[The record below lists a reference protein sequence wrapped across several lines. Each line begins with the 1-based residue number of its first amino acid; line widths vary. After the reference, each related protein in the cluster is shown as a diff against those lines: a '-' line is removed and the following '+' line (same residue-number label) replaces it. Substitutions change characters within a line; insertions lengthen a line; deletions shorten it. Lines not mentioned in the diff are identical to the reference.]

1 MFIYFSRYS
10 NKCKDAHDDLVINTV
25 GDVYLKTYSEG
36 TFVLKG
42 SKDNDCCKCINF
54 VKYNK

>member
-10 NKCKDAHDDLVINTV
+10 KKCKDAHDVVINTM

-42 SKDNDCCKCINF
+42 SKDNDCWKCIL
-54 VKYNK
+54 